1 MSARL
6 GVWLMRQV
14 LARLPLRVLR
24 GLGWLIGRLLFV
36 LAAPRRKIALRN
48 LALCFPQASAA
59 QRKAWAREC
68 FVVFCQTFLDRSW
81 LWAAPP
87 ELVLKRVQLQG
98 ALHELE
104 GDTPTIIFAPHF
116 YGMDAGGLALPL
128 HTSRAFTSIFS
139 THPNPAVDAWF
150 MQGRQRFG
158 DVRML
163 NRADGVK
170 PIIANLRQG
179 GLLYLLPDMDFGP
192 NESIFVPF
200 YGVKTATVP
209 SLSRFARLGRA
220 KVVGMVTRLTPTG
233 YVAEITPAWE
243 HFPSGDVEADT
254 ARMNQELQ
262 RYIDPIPGQYY
273 WVHKRFKTRPAGEPA
288 VY

>member
-1 MSARL
+1 MSGRL
-6 GVWLMRQV
+6 GVWLMGL
-14 LARLPLRVLR
+14 LAYLPLPVLR
-24 GLGWLIGRLLFV
+24 ALGWVLGRILFV
-36 LAAPRRKIALRN
+36 LVVPRRKIALRN
-48 LALCFPQASAA
+48 LALCFPQASPA
-59 QRKAWAREC
+59 QHRAWAREA

-81 LWAAPP
+81 LWSAPR
-87 ELVLKRVQLQG
+87 EVVLRRVKLQG
-98 ALHELE
+98 AVHELE

-128 HTSRAFTSIFS
+128 HTTRAFTSIFS
-139 THPNPAVDAWF
+139 THPNPALDAWF
-150 MQGRQRFG
+150 MRGRQRFG

-170 PIIANLRQG
+170 PIISSLRKG

-200 YGVKTATVP
+200 YGMQAATVP

-220 KVVGMVTRLTPTG
+220 KVVGMVTRLTPEG

-243 HFPSGDVEADT
+243 HFPTDDVAADT
-254 ARMNQELQ
+254 ARMNRELE
-262 RYIDPIPGQYY
+262 RYINPIPGQYY
-273 WVHKRFKTRPAGEPA
+273 WVHKRFKTRPPGEPS